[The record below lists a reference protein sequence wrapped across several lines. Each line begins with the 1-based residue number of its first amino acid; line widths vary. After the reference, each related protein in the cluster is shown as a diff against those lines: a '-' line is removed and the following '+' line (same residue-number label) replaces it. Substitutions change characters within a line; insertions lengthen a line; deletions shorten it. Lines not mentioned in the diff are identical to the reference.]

1 MGRGE
6 ADNMSAI
13 VCGKRS
19 LFEDLAA
26 ASPPVSKKLRCFSSS
41 SPARFSPPVPP
52 TSSLFLDHLAAMFPD
67 MDKQILE
74 RAIEGCGDDLD
85 SAIRSLNQLRLE
97 SAIKNS
103 DSATSNQSHVEP
115 NVETQQQGLAKEQV
129 LSNGEPNVLN
139 LDGTEWVELFV
150 REMMNASDM
159 KDAKDRAARALE
171 ALEKSINARVGS
183 EAMQTLQ
190 QENLMLRQQLEAI
203 VQENSLLKRAVVTQQ
218 KRQKETEDQ
227 SQELQH
233 LRQLVTQYQ
242 EQLRTLEV
250 NNYALTLH
258 LKQAQQNS
266 SIPGRYH
273 PDVF

>member
-1 MGRGE
+1 
-6 ADNMSAI
+6 MSAI

-26 ASPPVSKKLRCFSSS
+26 ASPPVSKKIRCFSSS
-41 SPARFSPPVPP
+41 SPARFSPPIPP
-52 TSSLFLDHLAAMFPD
+52 SSSLLLDHLAAIFSD

-74 RAIEGCGDDLD
+74 KAIEGCGDDLD
-85 SAIRSLNQLRLE
+85 SAIRCLNQLRLE
-97 SAIKNS
+97 SANRNS
-103 DSATSNQSHVEP
+103 DSATDQSSLVIQEA
-115 NVETQQQGLAKEQV
+115 NVETKQQAKDEV

-150 REMMNASDM
+150 REMTNASDM
-159 KDAKDRAARALE
+159 KDAKTRAARALE
-171 ALEKSINARVGS
+171 ALEKSINARTGAA
-183 EAMQTLQ
+183 AMQNLQ
-190 QENLMLRQQLEAI
+190 QENMMLKQQLEAI

-218 KRQKETEDQ
+218 KRQRESEDQ

>member
-1 MGRGE
+1 
-6 ADNMSAI
+6 MSAI

-19 LFEDLAA
+19 LFEDLVAA
-26 ASPPVSKKLRCFSSS
+26 SSPPVSKKIRCFSSS
-41 SPARFSPPVPP
+41 SPARFSPPIPP
-52 TSSLFLDHLAAMFPD
+52 SSSILLDHLAAIFPD

-85 SAIRSLNQLRLE
+85 SAIRCLNQLRLE
-97 SAIKNS
+97 SANNNNS
-103 DSATSNQSHVEP
+103 DSAATNQSPVIQESNVEP
-115 NVETQQQGLAKEQV
+115 LQQGSRNEEV
-129 LSNGEPNVLN
+129 VPNGEPNVMN
-139 LDGTEWVELFV
+139 MDGTEWVELFV
-150 REMMNASDM
+150 REMMSASDM
-159 KDAKDRAARALE
+159 TNAKARAARALE
-171 ALEKSINARVGS
+171 ALEKSINARSGA
-183 EAMQTLQ
+183 EAMQSLQ
-190 QENLMLRQQLEAI
+190 QENLMLKQQLEAI

>member
-1 MGRGE
+1 
-6 ADNMSAI
+6 MSAI
-13 VCGKRS
+13 VCGGKRS
-19 LFEDLAA
+19 LFEDLAT

-41 SPARFSPPVPP
+41 SSARFSPPIPP
-52 TSSLFLDHLAAMFPD
+52 SSSILFDHLAAIFPD

-74 RAIEGCGDDLD
+74 RAIEECGDDLD
-85 SAIRSLNQLRLE
+85 SAIRCLNQLRLE
-97 SAIKNS
+97 STNKIS
-103 DSATSNQSHVEP
+103 DSATHQAPVVTQEV
-115 NVETQQQGLAKEQV
+115 NVEAQQRVSAKEEV
-129 LSNGEPNVLN
+129 LANGDENILN

-171 ALEKSINARVGS
+171 ALEKSINARAGP
-183 EAMQTLQ
+183 ETMQSLQ
-190 QENLMLRQQLEAI
+190 QENMMLKQQLEAI

-218 KRQKETEDQ
+218 KRQRETEDQ

>member
-1 MGRGE
+1 
-6 ADNMSAI
+6 MSAI

-19 LFEDLAA
+19 LFEDLAAAA

-41 SPARFSPPVPP
+41 SPSRFSPPS
-52 TSSLFLDHLAAMFPD
+52 SSLLLDHLASIFYD

-74 RAIEGCGDDLD
+74 RAIEECGDDLD
-85 SAIRSLNQLRLE
+85 SAIRCLNQLRLE
-97 SAIKNS
+97 SANKIS
-103 DSATSNQSHVEP
+103 DSATTDQSHEA
-115 NVETQQQGLAKEQV
+115 NVETQQQGSAKEEV

-150 REMMNASDM
+150 REMTNASDM
-159 KDAKDRAARALE
+159 KDAKTRAARALE
-171 ALEKSINARVGS
+171 ALEKSINARTG
-183 EAMQTLQ
+183 AAALQNLQ
-190 QENLMLRQQLEAI
+190 QENMMLKQQLEAI

-218 KRQKETEDQ
+218 KRQRESEDQ